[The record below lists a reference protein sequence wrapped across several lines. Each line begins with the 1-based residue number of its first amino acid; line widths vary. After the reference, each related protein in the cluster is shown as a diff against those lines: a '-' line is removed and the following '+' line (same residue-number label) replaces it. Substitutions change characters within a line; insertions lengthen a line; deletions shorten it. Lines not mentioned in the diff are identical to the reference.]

1 MTTKKDSQ
9 NRSWMLTIPAD
20 SLDEAE
26 LVKKLGNYT
35 YIGQME
41 KGADSGY
48 LHWQIYIEHKTPI
61 RFSTLKKKFPK
72 AHLEVRHNT
81 KKACYDYVT
90 KSKTAIQGT
99 RVENGKIEIEETE
112 SAKVTVEMAVDL
124 MKRGSRYKDIIVEYP
139 SLWRSMAYLKEVQ
152 GYLDENEYSTKK
164 RDMKVYYIHGAPGT
178 GKTHSVYEEHGF
190 DQVYKVSNYI
200 NPYDQYNGQSVL
212 LLDEFYDSIQFDALL
227 NVIDVWPFQMRA
239 RYGDK
244 WAAYDTVYIVS
255 NRPLKDQFITEF
267 YYEPERAR
275 SFYRRIT
282 ANYEMVGRDRVLDN
296 SWLDQQVP
304 PENRL

>member
-1 MTTKKDSQ
+1 MTSITNSK
-9 NRSWMLTIPAD
+9 NRSWMITVPVD
-20 SLDEAE
+20 SITKEDL
-26 LVKKLGNYT
+26 LKKLAPYT

-41 KGADSGY
+41 KGEETGY
-48 LHWQIYIEHKTPI
+48 LHWQIYIENKTQI
-61 RFSTLKKKFPK
+61 KFQTLKNKFPK
-72 AHLEVRHNT
+72 GHFKVRWGT
-81 KKACYDYVT
+81 KKQCYDYCT
-90 KSKTAIQGT
+90 KSKTAIADT
-99 RVENGKIEIEETE
+99 KIEKGDIDLKEDK
-112 SAKVTVEMAVDL
+112 APQVTVEMAVDL
-124 MKRGSRYKDIIVEYP
+124 MKRGSRYKDIMIEYP

-178 GKTHSVYEEHGF
+178 GKTHSVYEDHGF

-200 NPYDQYNGQSVL
+200 NPYDQYNGQKVL
-212 LLDEFYDSIQFDALL
+212 LLDEFYDSIQFDSLL

-244 WAAYDTVYIVS
+244 WAAYDVVYIVS

-267 YYEPERAR
+267 YYEPDRAK

-282 ANYEMVGRDRVLDN
+282 SNYEMVGRDRVLDN
-296 SWLDQQVP
+296 FWLDQQVP
-304 PENRL
+304 PESRL